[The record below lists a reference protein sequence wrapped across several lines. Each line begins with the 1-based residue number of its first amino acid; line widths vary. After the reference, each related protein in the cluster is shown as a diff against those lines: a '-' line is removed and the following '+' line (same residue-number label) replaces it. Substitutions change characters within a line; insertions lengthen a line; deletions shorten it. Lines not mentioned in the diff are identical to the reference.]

1 MSVRLLGP
9 AHRGPPSALIASP
22 LPSDLGSGIS
32 SVASLAYRCQLAKP
46 VDLIIYPV
54 LSETTSRAPDPA
66 ASQASDPSGTPVYFP
81 RAHRTF
87 TGALGV

>member
-9 AHRGPPSALIASP
+9 AHRGPLSALIASP